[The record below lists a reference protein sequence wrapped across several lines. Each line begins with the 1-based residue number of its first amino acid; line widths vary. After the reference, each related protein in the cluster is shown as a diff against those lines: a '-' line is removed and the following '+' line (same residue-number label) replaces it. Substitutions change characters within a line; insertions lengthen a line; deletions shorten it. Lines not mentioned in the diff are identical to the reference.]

1 MHNKMKCTCFLK
13 FLSIDWV
20 LLMEVDLDT
29 NFVLLPNFDK
39 VYLALPDV

>member
-1 MHNKMKCTCFLK
+1 MCKKWYTCFLK
-13 FLSIDWV
+13 ILLIDWI

-39 VYLALPDV
+39 LYLALPYV

>member
-1 MHNKMKCTCFLK
+1 MKYTCFLK
-13 FLSIDWV
+13 ILLIDWI
-20 LLMEVDLDT
+20 LLMEVGLDM